1 MDRIEKEKSQNPD
14 LFPSR
19 VYLARKE
26 RKGRGGRRESGRKLK
41 TTPWREVAGA
51 RSERNGGESDLADH
65 VTATPRCNWIHTYTS
80 KIDVPKKR
88 FEKKKKKKKREKE
101 RKKKTTT
108 HWQQYIHIHTHI
120 YTSYTDSVKKHEV
133 VPVVV
138 ISRWWETEGGQG
150 GGYVCFRGWTV
161 W

>member
-88 FEKKKKKKKREKE
+88 FEKKKEEEEGE
-101 RKKKTTT
+101 RKEKKNNNTLTTIYT
-108 HWQQYIHIHTHI
+108 YTHTHI
-120 YTSYTDSVKKHEV
+120 YTYTDSVKKHEV